1 MPRPADGPPTRTAA
15 THKSRAARGVDVS
28 TDDPNPG
35 SDGGGDRDDRNV
47 FGGEL
52 APCGRDP
59 TTGYLR
65 DGYCRDV
72 AGDVGEHTLCA
83 VVTAE
88 FLRYSRDRGND
99 LITPRPEFD
108 FPGLE
113 PGDRWCLCVGRW
125 VEAADAG
132 VAPPVVLEATDESV
146 LRAVDPDRLREHEF
160 DPKAFDPGTLD

>member
-1 MPRPADGPPTRTAA
+1 MSTGPKPRPVSADDNHDGDA
-15 THKSRAARGVDVS
+15 G
-28 TDDPNPG
+28 G
-35 SDGGGDRDDRNV
+35 SDPGDPDERNV
-47 FGGEL
+47 FGDEL

-59 TTGYLR
+59 ETGYLR
-65 DGYCRDV
+65 DGHCRDV
-72 AGDVGEHTLCA
+72 EGDVGEHTLCA

-125 VEAADAG
+125 LEAVEAG
-132 VAPPVVLEATDESV
+132 VAPPVVLEATNESV
-146 LRAVDPDRLREHEF
+146 LRAVDAERLRDREF
-160 DPKAFDPGTLD
+160 DPEAFEPESLD